1 LENKNGALRCANAPY
16 ETTMPVQTN
25 PLPSRPPAPAR
36 LSLAQLR
43 ELPSAVE
50 RPGYDVGRIEC
61 GILHLGIGAFHRAHQ
76 AYYTDR
82 ALADG
87 AGNWGIVGASLR
99 GAAVRDRMRA
109 QDCLYTLVEKG
120 GAGARRRVIGAV
132 RDVVFAP
139 DDPARLPG
147 LIADPRIRIVSL
159 TITEKGYCHDPASGR
174 LNLAHPDIVRD
185 LARPDA
191 TASAV
196 GILAAGL
203 RQRRRGG
210 APITLL
216 SCDNLPHN
224 GTMLRQIVLDFSG
237 RVDRDTA
244 AWIEREVAFPCTMV
258 DRIVPATTDALI
270 AETAAALGLADAA
283 PVQCEPFS
291 QWVVEDSF
299 AAGRPAWEKTG
310 AEMVADVAPFEEM
323 KLRLLNGSHSLL
335 AYLGYL
341 GGFDAIWQVMR
352 EPDYVALM
360 RNMMREEV
368 QPRLALNGRYDLAA
382 YQEKLVER
390 FANPALAHR
399 CYQIAMDGSQK
410 LPQRLLGTIRAN
422 LTAGLPICRL
432 ALAVAAWMRYV
443 AGTDERGRPIA
454 VQDPLAEQ
462 LAARV
467 AQAGGDPGAIVDNL
481 LGVRPVFGD
490 DLPAAVR
497 FRDEVH
503 AALAALITHGARA
516 TVQRYV

>member
-1 LENKNGALRCANAPY
+1 VA
-16 ETTMPVQTN
+16 QTN
-25 PLPSRPPAPAR
+25 PLPARAPTAAR
-36 LSLAQLR
+36 LSLASLAR
-43 ELPSAVE
+43 LPPTVE
-50 RPGYDVGRIEC
+50 RPAYDVTQVEY

-76 AYYTDR
+76 AYYTDT

-87 AGNWGIVGASLR
+87 ARGWGIVGASLR
-99 GAAVRDRMRA
+99 AASVRDRLIA
-109 QDCLYTLVEKG
+109 QDCLYTLVEKS
-120 GAGARRRVIGAV
+120 GAGVRHRVIGAV

-139 DDPARLPG
+139 DDPARLPA

-174 LNLAHPDIVRD
+174 LDVSHPDIVHD
-185 LARPDA
+185 LAHPHA
-191 TASAV
+191 PASAV

-203 RQRRRGG
+203 RQRRKGG

-224 GTMLRQIVLDFSG
+224 GTMLRAIVLDFAG

-244 AWIEREVAFPCTMV
+244 VWIEREVAFPGTMV

-270 AETAAALGLADAA
+270 AETAAVLGLADAA

-291 QWVVEDSF
+291 QWVVEDRF

-341 GGFDAIWQVMR
+341 GGFDTIWQVMR

-360 RNMMREEV
+360 RAMLREEV

-382 YQEKLVER
+382 YQEKLAER

-422 LTAGLPICRL
+422 LKAGLPIRRL

-443 AGTDERGRPIA
+443 AGTDEHGRPIA
-454 VQDPLAEQ
+454 VQDPLADQ
-462 LAARV
+462 LAARA
-467 AQAGGDPGAIVDNL
+467 AQAGGDPAAIADSL
-481 LGVRPVFGD
+481 LGVRAVFGD
-490 DLPAAVR
+490 DLPAAAR
-497 FRDEVH
+497 FKDEVRT
-503 AALAALITHGARA
+503 ALAALFAHGARA
-516 TVQRYV
+516 TVRRYV